1 MAGIKNTPFTP
12 DADLVAQLTGTGN
25 ATPGYNGPSTI
36 GAGVTPVY
44 AATIELSPF
53 LQKSRF
59 VLISTTSA
67 VGNSTLTTAFVPPAG
82 SQLNIQIANDASG
95 ARTITFS
102 TGFRS
107 TGVVTGTNSKIIVV
121 QFVSD
126 GTTWNESGR
135 SASAIT

>member
-44 AATIELSPF
+44 AASIELAPF

-59 VLISTTSA
+59 ILISTNST
-67 VGNSTLTTAFVPPAG
+67 VGNATLTAAFVPPAG
-82 SQLNIQIANDASG
+82 SQLNIQINNDATSP
-95 ARTITFS
+95 RTITFS
-102 TGFRS
+102 TGFRT
-107 TGVVTGTNSKIIVV
+107 TGVITGTNSKIYNIEL
-121 QFVSD
+121 VSD
-126 GTTWNESGR
+126 GTTWNETGR
-135 SASAIT
+135 SGPTT